1 MRKIVIA
8 AVLACTPAL
17 VQANWHYPRAHAR
30 AWSWYYPPVYIP
42 PPVYYVVPMYDPC
55 APAAVNV
62 PPADA
67 QPPRPM
73 PEKKSSVPTP
83 YSPIAPAGG
92 EERQPRL
99 ESPPLPM
106 PTIPESSTSKY
117 RPNPETK
124 VVQMEGAPPAG
135 GYYHVGIF
143 NHSDRDVTLTVHG
156 STITLPKRT
165 TITATVPRT
174 FTWSIDNGT
183 AESVTLT
190 GRGAEITIR

>member
-1 MRKIVIA
+1 MRLMMIA
-8 AVLACTPAL
+8 AVLACSPAL
-17 VQANWHYPRAHAR
+17 VQANWHHPRAYAR
-30 AWSWYYPPVYIP
+30 GWYYPPVYVA
-42 PPVYYVVPMYDPC
+42 PPVYLYYAVPMYDPC
-55 APAAVNV
+55 APAAVSV

-73 PEKKSSVPTP
+73 PEKKSSAPIP

-92 EERQPRL
+92 EERQPKL
-99 ESPPLPM
+99 EMPPLPM
-106 PTIPESSTSKY
+106 PTLPESSTSRY
-117 RPNPETK
+117 RPNSEAK
-124 VVQMEGAPPAG
+124 LVHLEGAPPAG

-174 FTWSIDNGT
+174 FTWSIDTGA